1 MEEQFDQ
8 CTTALMT
15 ASEARSAEQARLR
28 AARSAPPRSPAEGCL
43 RERYPPLNQQRA
55 LAYVFCPHIG
65 TQQRLLADIGGV
77 RHIGLVPD
85 GLARFAR

>member
-28 AARSAPPRSPAEGCL
+28 AARRAPQRSAAEGCL
-43 RERYPPLNQQRA
+43 RERNKTDPNSSMENSPPK
-55 LAYVFCPHIG
+55 
-65 TQQRLLADIGGV
+65 ADKLFDQKTTPPDFSGGV
-77 RHIGLVPD
+77 FISTLSGVNQ
-85 GLARFAR
+85 